1 MKKFGLLLLMT
12 LTVPIGMFAQSV
24 DDDLYY
30 TPDSKGGQ
38 ALTTTPR
45 QRSST
50 ATVNSNSID
59 VDSYN
64 RQYSSNGDV
73 YNSEKNDTLYIDDR
87 ANSSGSNQMT
97 DSITNR
103 RDENG
108 RWVNGFTG
116 NADDYEYAMRI
127 VRFHNPRYAV
137 SISSP
142 LYWDLVNGLNSW
154 DWNVYDDGMYAYA
167 FPTWTNNSWWNW
179 RYGPTGW
186 WGYSSYYG
194 FGSPWSYGWYGDW
207 YGYYGGWNSPY
218 YYGYGWGGLGRPY
231 SRGGYGWSGL
241 PRYNASGRYS
251 GYGGRSIAG
260 NGSYGASTRTYSG
273 GGRSYAN
280 NQGGR
285 TYSRATGRVISG
297 NSGFTRS
304 YGNISSDVTR
314 RYGNDDGSRTYSRPS
329 STRTYGNAGYT
340 RGYNSSNVTRSNNTN
355 YRNYNNSNYTRSYS
369 APQSISRSSSFG
381 STRSYSGGSSSGGG
395 RSYGGGGHR
404 R

>member
-1 MKKFGLLLLMT
+1 MT
-12 LTVPIGMFAQSV
+12 LAVPIGMFAQSV

-87 ANSSGSNQMT
+87 ANSSGSNQRN

-194 FGSPWSYGWYGDW
+194 FGSPWSYGWYG
-207 YGYYGGWNSPY
+207 YYGGWNSPY
-218 YYGYGWGGLGRPY
+218 YGYGYGWGGLGRPY

-241 PRYNASGRYS
+241 PRYNASDRLYAS
-251 GYGGRSIAG
+251 GGRFVNGSSRMYGANTRAYAG
-260 NGSYGASTRTYSG
+260 NQSNRARSV
-273 GGRSYAN
+273 GRI
-280 NQGGR
+280 
-285 TYSRATGRVISG
+285 ISSNG
-297 NSGFTRS
+297 GFTRS
-304 YGNISSDVTR
+304 YSGNISTDVTR
-314 RYGNDDGSRTYSRPS
+314 RYGNVDGSRTYSRPS
-329 STRTYGNAGYT
+329 STRSYSNSDYT
-340 RGYNSSNVTRSNNTN
+340 RGNGNYSRTRTYN
-355 YRNYNNSNYTRSYS
+355 NYTRSYNNSENVSRSSRQYS
-369 APQSISRSSSFG
+369 APSSSSFG
-381 STRSYSGGSSSGGG
+381 RGSSGGASRSYSGG
-395 RSYGGGGHR
+395 GGGGGDGENDKK
-404 R
+404 